1 MKFNI
6 IECKEADLQD
16 LYDGSAL
23 TFEGTTLDDD
33 NLEFLIRWLNEH
45 DCDMKVKNFYK
56 ITGKLMNDTYHLT
69 GDNAYPNMLTIL
81 CIKLDDLTNPS
92 NIFIPRFELGGR
104 WFDDIV
110 ENNAR
115 REEDKRN

>member
-33 NLEFLIRWLNEH
+33 NLEFLIRWFNEH

-56 ITGKLMNDTYHLT
+56 VTGKLMNDTYHLT
-69 GDNAYPNMLTIL
+69 GDNAY
-81 CIKLDDLTNPS
+81 
-92 NIFIPRFELGGR
+92 IPRFELGGR

-115 REEDKRN
+115 REKDKRN